1 MDVTPEVIRHQM
13 DDTKRQLSEKL
24 LTLESQISESVH
36 STVTAVHA
44 TVDSVQETLHTVTG
58 AVQNAA
64 QSVNNAFDFRR
75 EINKHPLLVV
85 GGAVA
90 LGYLAVEFMAGSEK
104 KSDPTPEAAHS
115 PPAFADHAGDRKRR
129 SEFESA
135 AIAAAYE
142 LGRESSSRHHLQ
154 DLATNS
160 LVGVVQ
166 DIASRALPQLLD
178 YFTGQRTSAPVSAS
192 DGTPKQSL

>member
-1 MDVTPEVIRHQM
+1 MAITPEVIRHQM
-13 DDTKRQLSEKL
+13 EDTKMQLSEKL
-24 LTLESQISESVH
+24 LSLESRVSESVH
-36 STVTAVHA
+36 STVAVVHA
-44 TVDSVQETLHTVTG
+44 TVESVQETLHTVTG

-64 QSVNNAFDFRR
+64 QAVNDAFDFRR
-75 EINKHPLLVV
+75 EIDRHPLLVV
-85 GGAVA
+85 GGAVV
-90 LGYLAVEFMAGSEK
+90 LGYLAVEFMAGAEK
-104 KSDPTPEAAHS
+104 KSDQTPEAAHS
-115 PPAFADHAGDRKRR
+115 PPPFGDQVGDRKRR

-178 YFTGQRTSAPVSAS
+178 YFAGQRTSAPVSPS
-192 DGTPKQSL
+192 DGTPKQRV